1 MMMASTTSIPIP
13 RDERLLGRPYRA
25 RFLLLLLAM
34 STLTF
39 MDRAVL
45 SAVAQPLK
53 IDLGFTDFQLGM
65 LQGLSFALLY
75 ATMGIPIG
83 RLAERYNRI
92 IILATAITVFS
103 VATLL
108 CGLASGF
115 IQLFILRM
123 TVGVGEAGFLSPTSS
138 LVSDHYPAQQRASA
152 MSIIM
157 LGSPIGNGLGSIAGG
172 WIADGWG
179 WRTAFIAMGVP
190 GIVVAVL
197 LVLLLR
203 EPSRGLADGAPPER
217 IRPDPFGAVLR
228 TVLGKPAYVHTLI
241 GATIAT
247 FGLVAIGQF
256 QMLFFV
262 RSHGLSLT
270 DAGIVQGLSVV
281 VSLSIGTLIGG
292 FGSDWAAKRD
302 RRWSLWLPAI
312 GVTLAAIFY
321 AAGFFSRSLPV
332 SIVLLLLGGTSL
344 LVFYTPTY
352 AVAQNLVGPRM
363 RATAVAIVAM
373 CCGLVGSGLGPTWVG
388 FASDR
393 FARGIGGPAASAE
406 GIRYALASVTVVLL
420 WSAVH
425 YLIAARTLER
435 DLYRIPEAA

>member
-1 MMMASTTSIPIP
+1 
-13 RDERLLGRPYRA
+13 
-25 RFLLLLLAM
+25 
-34 STLTF
+34 
-39 MDRAVL
+39 
-45 SAVAQPLK
+45 
-53 IDLGFTDFQLGM
+53 
-65 LQGLSFALLY
+65 
-75 ATMGIPIG
+75 
-83 RLAERYNRI
+83 
-92 IILATAITVFS
+92 
-103 VATLL
+103 
-108 CGLASGF
+108 
-115 IQLFILRM
+115 
-123 TVGVGEAGFLSPTSS
+123 VGVGEAGFLSPTSS

-157 LGSPIGNGLGSIAGG
+157 LGSPIGNGLGSVAGG
-172 WIADGWG
+172 WIADVWG

-197 LVLLLR
+197 LVSLLR
-203 EPSRGLADGAPPER
+203 EPSRGLADGAPPAR

-228 TVLGKPAYVHTLI
+228 TVVGKPAYVHTLI

-281 VSLSIGTLIGG
+281 TSLSAGTLIGG
-292 FGSDWAAKRD
+292 FGSDWAARRD

-321 AAGFFSRSLPV
+321 AAGFFSQSLPV
-332 SIVLLLLGGTSL
+332 SIVMLLLGGTSL

-352 AVAQNLVGPRM
+352 AVAQNLVSPRM

-406 GIRYALASVTVVLL
+406 GIRYALVSVTVVLL

-425 YLIAARTLER
+425 YLFAARTLER